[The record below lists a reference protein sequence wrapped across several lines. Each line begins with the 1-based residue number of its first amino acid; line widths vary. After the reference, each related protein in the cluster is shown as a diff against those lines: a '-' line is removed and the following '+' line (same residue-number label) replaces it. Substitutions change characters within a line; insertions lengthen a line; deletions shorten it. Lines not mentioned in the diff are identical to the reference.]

1 MHKMVGRAHLDMDGS
16 VTLNLEGED
25 GKQERISFSL
35 IRCGVSWPIAE
46 YPGYYCVLG
55 LLYGAKAGEPGAL
68 LLLREGEKE
77 LLGELTEAII
87 NEARDLRFSEIF
99 TDRMRPE
106 FQGMGISFIK
116 SIRKIGNLRDLR
128 LRHAPFAEDFH
139 LGRDLIRKWGKDGA
153 LKIPEDSI
161 LYKSMINPAPERI
174 PEAKGFHLYPIN
186 ALRYVALSFG
196 KVPTLRQQE
205 SDPPPFHLCWT

>member
-1 MHKMVGRAHLDMDGS
+1 MDKIIGQGS
-16 VTLNLEGED
+16 KDSEKKITLKFEEED
-25 GKQERISFSL
+25 GKQKEICFSC
-35 IRCGVSWPIAE
+35 IRCGVSWKIAG
-46 YPGYYCVLG
+46 YSGYYCVLG

-161 LYKSMINPAPERI
+161 LYKSMINPAPERV